1 FFVQTNHTRK
11 ELLFLMFKEINLRNH
26 SSLHKL
32 FYSLYISFEDF
43 DNIDLYEPKKLY
55 SYLKERIIS
64 DQRMYILLDEIQYV
78 SDWQKVVNS
87 LRLNPLLDITI
98 TGSNSNLLSG
108 ELATLLSGRYVE
120 MHVYP
125 LSFKEMLDFKH
136 ISEPSERQIDNLYDE
151 YIKYGGF
158 PAVVLAKEELKQTIL
173 SGIYN
178 TIIVNDIGYKNGL
191 REPELVA
198 LVAKY
203 LADSIGQLI
212 NPNKIVNTLKSANFD
227 ISYNAVQ
234 RYLKYFE
241 EAYLFYKSSR
251 YDIRGRK
258 ILSTQGKYYI
268 VDTGL
273 RTQALGERNNDRG
286 SVLENIVYVELLR
299 RGYTVQIGKLD
310 NKEIDFIV
318 SKVNDKQYIQVT
330 YQLPE
335 NSTRETDNLLQIPNN
350 YKKIV
355 ITGRYENEE
364 MISGIPIINIK
375 DWLLSSKN

>member
-1 FFVQTNHTRK
+1 MCIR
-11 ELLFLMFKEINLRNH
+11 
-26 SSLHKL
+26 
-32 FYSLYISFEDF
+32 D
-43 DNIDLYEPKKLY
+43 
-55 SYLKERIIS
+55 RIIS

-120 MHVYP
+120 IHVYP

-203 LADSIGQLI
+203 LSLI
-212 NPNKIVNTLKSANFD
+212 H
-227 ISYNAVQ
+227 IS
-234 RYLKYFE
+234 E
-241 EAYLFYKSSR
+241 
-251 YDIRGRK
+251 
-258 ILSTQGKYYI
+258 
-268 VDTGL
+268 
-273 RTQALGERNNDRG
+273 
-286 SVLENIVYVELLR
+286 
-299 RGYTVQIGKLD
+299 
-310 NKEIDFIV
+310 
-318 SKVNDKQYIQVT
+318 
-330 YQLPE
+330 P
-335 NSTRETDNLLQIPNN
+335 TRPAA
-350 YKKIV
+350 
-355 ITGRYENEE
+355 
-364 MISGIPIINIK
+364 
-375 DWLLSSKN
+375 